1 MFNHVGDSVILTRTI
16 YIISLV
22 LRENVAAHVGS
33 CVTSAL
39 GPRGRYFTSGGYD
52 LIVNL
57 FDTNKWIAVQT
68 ITICE
73 CVGRFSSLDWIKS
86 AC

>member
-1 MFNHVGDSVILTRTI
+1 MFSHTGDSMILTCAI
-16 YIISLV
+16 HIVDVPSLV

-33 CVTSAL
+33 CVDSAL
-39 GPRGRYFTSGGYD
+39 GPRGRCLTSGRYD

-57 FDTNKWIAVQT
+57 FDTNKWIAVRT

-73 CVGRFSSLDWIKS
+73 CMG
-86 AC
+86 